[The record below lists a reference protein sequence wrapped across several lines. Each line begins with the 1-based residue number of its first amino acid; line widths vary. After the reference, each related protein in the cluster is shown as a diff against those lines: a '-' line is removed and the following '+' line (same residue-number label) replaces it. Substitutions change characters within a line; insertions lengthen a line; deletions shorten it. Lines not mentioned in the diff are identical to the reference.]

1 MELEQLVNAKTE
13 IERRKERLLGKLE
26 SAKAN
31 LAELDRR
38 LAERGINPET
48 LSEEIERLK
57 SERSELT
64 NKLATALE
72 EAETIITRIENR
84 VDSL

>member
-38 LAERGINPET
+38 LTERGINPDT

-57 SERSELT
+57 AERTELT

>member
-57 SERSELT
+57 AERTELT